1 MVRIQINYEI
11 YDRCG
16 GQYNSIIIEGKTLR
30 SCLLQ
35 AYDSLGLYEEAE
47 DVINDEVNE
56 IGHRLSNDE
65 LLDRMIDQSGDGSDY
80 IFSILDIDTNKYLYD
95 SGETDEPETISS
107 DYDDEPSFEE
117 EEEEYKDEDYEE
129 DED

>member
-1 MVRIQINYEI
+1 MVRIQINYEE

-47 DVINDEVNE
+47 DVIYDEVNE

-65 LLDRMIDQSGDGSDY
+65 LLDRMINQSGDGSDY

-95 SGETDEPETISS
+95 SGETDEAETISS

-117 EEEEYKDEDYEE
+117 EEEEYKDED
-129 DED
+129 